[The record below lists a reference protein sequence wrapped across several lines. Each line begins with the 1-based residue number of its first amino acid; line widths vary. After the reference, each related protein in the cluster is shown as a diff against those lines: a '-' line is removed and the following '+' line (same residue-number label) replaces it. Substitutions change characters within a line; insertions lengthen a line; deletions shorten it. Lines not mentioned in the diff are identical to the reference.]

1 MTSVMGPVGGGG
13 PVGTDG
19 SLRDAAEEADV
30 HVVVGVD
37 ASKNARRA
45 LAWAM
50 DLAEQSGGD
59 LRVVTVVPLPSATSP
74 WSIWSMLR
82 EISADERLAV
92 HRQASAVVAEVV
104 AGRERPLVASVVV
117 EVHIG
122 EAAHVLIDTVGADDH
137 LVVGT
142 RGSGPVQRALLG
154 SVSSK
159 VVHLAHCPVT
169 VVPLGAGVN
178 TWRGPVVVGA
188 DGSSDSQSALRYGAQ
203 RATQAAVPLQVLHA
217 WSLFEVPAPPSPPG
231 VTPPLGTYEA
241 IVRERL
247 TRQVLAALGADTG
260 AELVLRHSPPAPALV
275 AASGGATE
283 VVVGS
288 RGRGGLPGL
297 VLGSVSTQL
306 LHHAGCPVTVVRTPS
321 T

>member
-1 MTSVMGPVGGGG
+1 
-13 PVGTDG
+13 
-19 SLRDAAEEADV
+19 
-30 HVVVGVD
+30 
-37 ASKNARRA
+37 
-45 LAWAM
+45 
-50 DLAEQSGGD
+50 
-59 LRVVTVVPLPSATSP
+59 
-74 WSIWSMLR
+74 MLR

-92 HRQASAVVAEVV
+92 HRQATAVVAEVV
-104 AGRERPLVASVVV
+104 AGRGRPLVASVVV

-122 EAAHVLIDTVGADDH
+122 EAAHVLIDTVAAVDH

-142 RGSGPVQRALLG
+142 RGGGPVQRALLG

-159 VVHLAHCPVT
+159 VVHLAQCLVT

-188 DGSSDSQSALRYGAQ
+188 DGSRDSQSALLYGAQ

-247 TRQVLAALGADTG
+247 TRQVFAALGTHTG
-260 AELVLRHSPPAPALV
+260 AELVLQHSQPAPALV

-297 VLGSVSTQL
+297 MLGSVSTQL
-306 LHHAGCPVTVVRTPS
+306 LHHASCPVTVVRTPS